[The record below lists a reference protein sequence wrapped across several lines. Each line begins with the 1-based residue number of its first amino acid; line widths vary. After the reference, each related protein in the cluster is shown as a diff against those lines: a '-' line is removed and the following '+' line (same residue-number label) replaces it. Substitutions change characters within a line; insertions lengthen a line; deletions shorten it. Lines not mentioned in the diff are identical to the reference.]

1 MANIPI
7 RHIMNFEAA
16 QCRKPKVKAENLYS
30 RKGSFLQTL
39 GTEKK
44 KRSSMISGASTIAV
58 YPRGR
63 DEPKAD

>member
-7 RHIMNFEAA
+7 RHVMNFEAA
-16 QCRKPKVKAENLYS
+16 QGRKPKVKADNLYS

-44 KRSSMISGASTIAV
+44 KISSTISGASTIAG
-58 YPRGR
+58 YLRGR
-63 DEPKAD
+63 DESKAD